1 MTILDYLAAVGG
13 NPEWSLSYLM
23 WQQEKKN
30 KGRQG
35 MADEN
40 YFTICPFYR
49 KDRPVEIICEGIT
62 EDTRTCIRFGTKE
75 RKMQYMKQYCNTYR
89 YKDCLHCQTLLQK
102 YKTK

>member
-49 KDRPVEIICEGIT
+49 KDENVVHVEFEGKL
-62 EDTRTCIRFGTKE
+62 EE
-75 RKMQYMKQYCNTYR
+75 YSE
-89 YKDCLHCQTLLQK
+89 
-102 YKTK
+102 